1 MEMKQTV
8 AAGGA
13 SQRAM
18 SQPRVQYWQRL
29 SDPGVLLWTVAGVCW
44 VALLLSGHH
53 HQIFLLG
60 ASATSAPGAAL
71 VFAAFWLEMIGAMM
85 LPTAVPMMR
94 RFTAV
99 SARGPQPVASGA
111 AFLGGYVALW
121 MAFAIAALAAATV
134 IQIALGPLWLNA
146 HPYLVLA
153 AMLALAG
160 AFQFSPMKDRCLTLC
175 RDPLTFLFRH
185 YRRGASAAFV
195 LGLRHGLSCLG
206 CCWALMLV
214 MCGTGMAS
222 LLAMFLLMLVMLAEK
237 VTRWGHRATA
247 PIGVVLLCAALIVA
261 LFGNATWG
269 LYMPVHVTHAMHGM

>member
-1 MEMKQTV
+1 MGMQQTV
-8 AAGGA
+8 AVGSA
-13 SQRAM
+13 SRRTISELRA
-18 SQPRVQYWQRL
+18 SHWQRF
-29 SDPGVLLWTVAGVCW
+29 SDPGLLLWTVAGGCW

-60 ASATSAPGAAL
+60 ASVTSSPSAVL

-85 LPTAVPMMR
+85 MPTTVPMMR
-94 RFTAV
+94 RFTTV
-99 SARGPQPVASGA
+99 SARGPWPVAARA

-121 MAFAIAALAAATV
+121 MIFAVVALAAATA
-134 IQIALGPLWLNA
+134 IQIALGPSWLDT

-160 AFQFSPMKDRCLTLC
+160 AFQFSPLKERCLTEC

-185 YRRGASAAFV
+185 YRRGIRGAFA
-195 LGLRHGLSCLG
+195 LGLRHGWSCLG

-237 VTRWGHRATA
+237 VTPWGHRASA
-247 PIGVVLLCAALIVA
+247 PVGVILLCAAAVVA

-269 LYMPVHVTHAMHGM
+269 LYMPVHILHATHGM